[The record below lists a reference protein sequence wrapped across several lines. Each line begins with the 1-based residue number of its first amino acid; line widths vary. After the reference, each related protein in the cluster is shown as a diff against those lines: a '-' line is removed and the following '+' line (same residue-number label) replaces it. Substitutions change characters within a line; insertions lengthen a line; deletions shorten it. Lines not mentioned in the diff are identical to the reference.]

1 LEQATGLAVSVAS
14 AQEPDKSV
22 LAGSKPTWPVFFA
35 STDFY
40 DLLLEEIGKNE

>member
-22 LAGSKPTWPVFFA
+22 LAGSKPMVFFA

-40 DLLLEEIGKNE
+40 GLLLEEIGKNE